1 MKIMGRDAFERLHEQ
16 ARNRDRLRLN
26 HNMHPKL
33 EDPVQR
39 LFNAM
44 QPYSYVQPH
53 RHLGDDAWESF
64 LLVEGEGVALT
75 FEEDGR
81 VRARAELSM
90 SGDRLVEIPSGCF
103 HAVLAT
109 QKNTLFFE
117 IKRGPYE
124 PSRAKDFASWAPSEG
139 EESSRAFW
147 TWMSKAQPG
156 DRYY

>member
-16 ARNRDRLRLN
+16 AQSDRLRLN

-39 LFNAM
+39 LFNLW
-44 QPYSYVQPH
+44 PYSYVQPH

-90 SGDRLVEIPSGCF
+90 SGVDWSKNPFRMF

-109 QKNTLFFE
+109 QEHLVL
-117 IKRGPYE
+117 RDQ
-124 PSRAKDFASWAPSEG
+124 RV
-139 EESSRAFW
+139 R
-147 TWMSKAQPG
+147 
-156 DRYY
+156 